1 MFILGN
7 LFIAIGYVLRIV
19 IIFFEFCI
27 IVSSLLSF
35 FMPYYNKFRG
45 GFVDSV
51 SNIILNPIRRF
62 IPTILGSFDFSPMI
76 GLLLLIFL
84 DRFLIQSLLDLGLR
98 LG

>member
-45 GFVDSV
+45 FVDSV

-62 IPTILGSFDFSPMI
+62 IPTILEV
-76 GLLLLIFL
+76 LIFSHDWFIAVNIL

>member
-45 GFVDSV
+45 FVDSV
-51 SNIILNPIRRF
+51 SNIILNPIIRF

>member
-1 MFILGN
+1 MFILAN
-7 LFIAIGYVLRIV
+7 LFMAIGYVLRIV

-27 IVSSLLSF
+27 IMSALLSF
-35 FMPYYNKFRG
+35 FMPYYNKFR

-62 IPTILGSFDFSPMI
+62 IPTIVGSFDFSPMI
-76 GLLLLIFL
+76 ALLLLIFL